1 MTNMRILTFSELI
14 ATIWP
19 GVDLVEEFGQGML
32 KFVHF
37 PTRLPA
43 PRCDLLEIITPS
55 TAASVQAEHKDT
67 DSKWHTAR
75 FFVTP
80 VGSVTNSLLEKV
92 VNSARPLQVV
102 MDSDTLAPDLRAD
115 CGANT
120 KQAIWM
126 DEGEPPVDWA
136 EQTFSELL

>member
-1 MTNMRILTFSELI
+1 MTNMRILTFSELV

-19 GVDLVEEFGQGML
+19 GIDLVEEFGQGML

-55 TAASVQAEHKDT
+55 TAASVQAEHKGAHW
-67 DSKWHTAR
+67 KWHTAR

-80 VGSVTNSLLEKV
+80 VGSLTNSLLEKV
-92 VNSARPLQVV
+92 VNSARPSQVV
-102 MDSDTLAPDLRAD
+102 MDPDTLAPDLRAD
-115 CGANT
+115 CAANT
-120 KQAIWM
+120 KQAVWM
-126 DEGEPPVDWA
+126 
-136 EQTFSELL
+136 